1 MNVDEMTDEKLDE
14 ILFMRC
20 KEYDDKVRA
29 DLMDRMTHMSDNPKA
44 LLKHFAHLVEVFNNQ
59 VWLIHIYREFISAI
73 NKEIDAQCNAAKSQ
87 GAKLDAGNL
96 TKVMDE
102 FNKQLNEARDLCK
115 RCEPDSFMKMGIFKI
130 TDVKTNEQPDMPVFK
145 TPRDLPKKPDFNND
159 LDKIRSYILMR
170 FPWLMN
176 GPEQVKFYYVG
187 VNDAKMKVF
196 RAETKSGK
204 YVDFMYNQCQEVQWL
219 KEQLTWPFP
228 EDHADVEREMYMT
241 LFDLTDTDISKPKI
255 ANHYNSPHC
264 KDCRFCRLSKEFPN
278 PDTARPGD
286 PDHYYQSID
295 PACVGCEHWG
305 EYMKELARDA

>member
-1 MNVDEMTDEKLDE
+1 MNVAEMTDEQLNE

-29 DLMDRMTHMSDNPKA
+29 DLMERMSHMSDNPKA

-87 GAKLDAGNL
+87 GTKLDTGNL

-130 TDVKTNEQPDMPVFK
+130 TQLKEDEPAETPVFK
-145 TPRDLPKKPDFNND
+145 TPRNLPEKPNFDD
-159 LDKIRSYILMR
+159 GLDAIRAYLLLR
-170 FPWLMN
+170 FPWLMT
-176 GPEQVKFYYVG
+176 GPESVDFYYIG

-196 RAETKSGK
+196 RAETKRGSF
-204 YVDFMYNQCQEVQWL
+204 VDFMYNQYQEVQWL

-228 EDHADVEREMYMT
+228 EEHPEVEHEMYNV
-241 LFDLTDTDISKPKI
+241 LYGGSKN
-255 ANHYNSPHC
+255 A
-264 KDCRFCRLSKEFPN
+264 
-278 PDTARPGD
+278 
-286 PDHYYQSID
+286 
-295 PACVGCEHWG
+295 
-305 EYMKELARDA
+305 

>member
-29 DLMDRMTHMSDNPKA
+29 DLMDRMAHMSDNPKA

-87 GAKLDAGNL
+87 GAKLNAGNL

-130 TDVKTNEQPDMPVFK
+130 TDVKTNEQPDLPVFK
-145 TPRDLPKKPDFNND
+145 TPRDLPKKPDFNDD

-170 FPWLMN
+170 FPWLTN
-176 GPEQVKFYYVG
+176 GPEQVKFYYIG

-228 EDHADVEREMYMT
+228 EEHMEVECEMYNA
-241 LFDLTDTDISKPKI
+241 LYGSSKN
-255 ANHYNSPHC
+255 A
-264 KDCRFCRLSKEFPN
+264 
-278 PDTARPGD
+278 
-286 PDHYYQSID
+286 
-295 PACVGCEHWG
+295 
-305 EYMKELARDA
+305 